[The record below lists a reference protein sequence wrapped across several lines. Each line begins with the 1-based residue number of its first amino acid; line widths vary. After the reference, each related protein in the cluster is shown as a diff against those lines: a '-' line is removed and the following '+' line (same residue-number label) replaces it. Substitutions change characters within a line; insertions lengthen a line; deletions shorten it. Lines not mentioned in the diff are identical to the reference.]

1 MEYTLLV
8 PNWAPYDQDVMIELA
23 VEAERLGY
31 SRIFY
36 TDHLMNPYRATE
48 GYPEETVEVWALLS
62 YLAAETETIRLGT
75 GVTPIALR
83 PPALLAKQVA
93 TADRLSN
100 GRIDFGIGTGW
111 SQGSFGVID
120 TDFGDPPS
128 RKARL
133 REGID
138 LILELWQSREPV
150 AFDGEYYRSR
160 GAVIG
165 PGPVQRPHPPLW
177 VGGWRRNMLE
187 ITADLGDGW
196 IPWNR
201 TVDFWAGAKDRI
213 RARAAELGR
222 ADDIVYGTGLIVL
235 PEAQA
240 EAGVS
245 QAHSE
250 QPALTTKTIG
260 EWAGR
265 FEDAGCEL
273 LMLMVLPDPKDA
285 TAVLHQVAEELM

>member
-31 SRIFY
+31 RRIFY
-36 TDHLMNPYRATE
+36 TDHVMNPYRATE
-48 GYPEETVEVWALLS
+48 GYAEETVEVWSLLS

-83 PPALLAKQVA
+83 PPGLLAKQVA
-93 TADRLSN
+93 TVDRLSG
-100 GRIDFGIGTGW
+100 GRIDLGIGTGW
-111 SQGSFGVID
+111 SQGSFGAID

-138 LILELWQSREPV
+138 LILQLWQSDEPV
-150 AFDGEYYRSR
+150 EFAGDYYRSS

-165 PGPVQRPHPPLW
+165 PRPVQRPHPPLW

-187 ITADLGDGW
+187 ITAEYGDGW

-201 TVDFWAGAKDRI
+201 TVDFWAGARDRI
-213 RARAAELGR
+213 RAQAAELGR

-260 EWAGR
+260 EWSRR
-265 FEDAGCEL
+265 FEDVGCEL
-273 LMLMVLPDPKDA
+273 LMLMILPDPKDA
-285 TAVLHQVAEELM
+285 TAVLHQVAQELM

>member
-23 VEAERLGY
+23 VEAEKLGY
-31 SRIFY
+31 RRIFY
-36 TDHLMNPYRATE
+36 TDHVMNPYRATE
-48 GYPEETVEVWALLS
+48 GYAEETVEAWALLA

-75 GVTPIALR
+75 GVTPMALR
-83 PPALLAKQVA
+83 PPGLLAKQVA
-93 TADRLSN
+93 TIDRLSN

-111 SQGSFGVID
+111 SQGSFGAID

-133 REGID
+133 REGIN
-138 LILELWQSREPV
+138 LILELWQSDEPV
-150 AFDGEYYRSR
+150 AFDGQYYRSS

-165 PGPVQRPHPPLW
+165 PKPVQQPHPPLW

-201 TVDFWAGAKDRI
+201 TVDFWASARDRI
-213 RARAAELGR
+213 RARAGELGR

-260 EWAGR
+260 EWARR
-265 FEDAGCEL
+265 FEDVGCDL
-273 LMLMVLPDPKDA
+273 LMLMILPDPRDA
-285 TAVLHQVAEELM
+285 TAVLHQVADELM

>member
-1 MEYTLLV
+1 VEYTLLV

-23 VEAERLGY
+23 VEAEKLGY
-31 SRIFY
+31 RRIFY

-48 GYPEETVEVWALLS
+48 GYAEETVEVWSLLS
-62 YLAAETETIRLGT
+62 YLAAETKTIRLGT

-93 TADRLSN
+93 TADRLSR

-138 LILELWQSREPV
+138 LILELWTSDEPV
-150 AFDGEYYRSR
+150 AFNGEYYRSS

-165 PGPVQRPHPPLW
+165 PKPVQQPHPPLW

-187 ITADLGDGW
+187 ITAEVGDGW

-201 TVDFWAGAKDRI
+201 TVDFWAQAMGRI
-213 RARAAELGR
+213 RERAGELGR
-222 ADDIVYGTGLIVL
+222 ADDITYGAGLIVL
-235 PEAQA
+235 PESQA
-240 EAGVS
+240 DAGVS

-250 QPALTTKTIG
+250 QPALTIKTIG
-260 EWAGR
+260 EWSDR
-265 FEDAGCEL
+265 FEDVGCEL
-273 LMLMVLPDPKDA
+273 LMLMILPDPKDA
-285 TAVLHQVAEELM
+285 IAVLHQVAEQLM

>member
-23 VEAERLGY
+23 VEAEKLGY
-31 SRIFY
+31 RRIFY

-48 GYPEETVEVWALLS
+48 GYAEETVEVWSLLS
-62 YLAAETETIRLGT
+62 YLAAETKTIRLGT

-93 TADRLSN
+93 TADNLSG

-138 LILELWQSREPV
+138 LILELWTSDEPV
-150 AFDGEYYRSR
+150 AFDGEYYKSS

-165 PGPVQRPHPPLW
+165 PKPVQQPHPPLW

-187 ITADLGDGW
+187 ITAEVGDGW

-201 TVDFWAGAKDRI
+201 TVVFWAQAMGRI
-213 RARAAELGR
+213 RERAGELGR
-222 ADDIVYGTGLIVL
+222 ADDITYGTGLIVL
-235 PEAQA
+235 PESQA
-240 EAGVS
+240 DAGVS

-250 QPALTTKTIG
+250 QPALTIKTIG
-260 EWAGR
+260 EWSDR
-265 FEDAGCEL
+265 FEDVGCEL
-273 LMLMVLPDPKDA
+273 LMLMILPDPKDA
-285 TAVLHQVAEELM
+285 NAVLHQVAEQLM

>member
-1 MEYTLLV
+1 VEYTLLV

-23 VEAERLGY
+23 VEAEKLGW
-31 SRIFY
+31 RIFY

-48 GYPEETVEVWALLS
+48 GYAEETVEVWSLLS
-62 YLAAETETIRLGT
+62 YLAAETKTIRLGT

-93 TADRLSN
+93 TADRLSR

-138 LILELWQSREPV
+138 LILELWTSDEPV
-150 AFDGEYYRSR
+150 AFNGEYYRSS

-165 PGPVQRPHPPLW
+165 PKPVQQPHPPLW

-187 ITADLGDGW
+187 ITAEVGDGW

-201 TVDFWAGAKDRI
+201 TVDFWAQAMGRI
-213 RARAAELGR
+213 RERAGELGR
-222 ADDIVYGTGLIVL
+222 ADDITYGAGLIVL
-235 PEAQA
+235 PESQA
-240 EAGVS
+240 DAGVS

-250 QPALTTKTIG
+250 QPALTIKTIG
-260 EWAGR
+260 EWSDR
-265 FEDAGCEL
+265 FEDVGCEL
-273 LMLMVLPDPKDA
+273 LMLMILPDPKDA
-285 TAVLHQVAEELM
+285 IAVLHQVAEQLM

>member
-1 MEYTLLV
+1 MEYALLV

-23 VEAERLGY
+23 VEAEKLGY
-31 SRIFY
+31 KRIFY

-48 GYPEETVEVWALLS
+48 GYAEETVEVWALLS

-93 TADRLSN
+93 TIDNLSG
-100 GRIDFGIGTGW
+100 GRIDFGVGTGW
-111 SQGSFGVID
+111 SEGSFGAID
-120 TDFGDPPS
+120 TDFGDPAS

-138 LILELWQSREPV
+138 LILKLWESDEQV
-150 AFDGEYYRSR
+150 AFAGDYYRSS

-165 PGPVQRPHPPLW
+165 PKPVQRPHPPLW
-177 VGGWRRNMLE
+177 VGGWRKNMLE
-187 ITADLGDGW
+187 ITAEVGDGW

-201 TVDFWAGAKDRI
+201 TVDSYTKRMARI
-213 RARAAELGR
+213 RAARRGARPSRRHHLRRGPDRAARDGSRCE
-222 ADDIVYGTGLIVL
+222 I
-235 PEAQA
+235 
-240 EAGVS
+240 S

-250 QPALTTKTIG
+250 QPALTTKTIK
-260 EWAGR
+260 EWSDR
-265 FEDAGCEL
+265 FEDVGCEVL
-273 LMLMVLPDPKDA
+273 FLMILPDPKDA
-285 TAVLHQVAEELM
+285 KAVLHQVAEELM

>member
-1 MEYTLLV
+1 VEYTLLV

-23 VEAERLGY
+23 VEAEKLGY
-31 SRIFY
+31 RRIFY

-48 GYPEETVEVWALLS
+48 GYAEETVEVWSLLS
-62 YLAAETETIRLGT
+62 YLAAETKTIRLGT

-93 TADRLSN
+93 TADRLSR

-138 LILELWQSREPV
+138 LILELWTSDEPV
-150 AFDGEYYRSR
+150 AFNGEYYRSS

-165 PGPVQRPHPPLW
+165 PKPVQQPHPPLW

-187 ITADLGDGW
+187 ITAEVGDGW

-201 TVDFWAGAKDRI
+201 TVDFWAQAMGRI
-213 RARAAELGR
+213 RERAGELGR
-222 ADDIVYGTGLIVL
+222 ADDITYGAGLIVL
-235 PEAQA
+235 PESQA
-240 EAGVS
+240 DAGVS

-250 QPALTTKTIG
+250 QPALTIRTIG
-260 EWAGR
+260 EWSDR
-265 FEDAGCEL
+265 FEDVGCEL
-273 LMLMVLPDPKDA
+273 LMLMILPDPKDA
-285 TAVLHQVAEELM
+285 IAVLHQVAEQLM